1 MFAYGSNPNTF
12 NIREAAAAPYR
23 GLTALIQGKPYLV
36 IDREG
41 DTFVLEGEEGD
52 ILKLQHFDWA
62 KGSDDDKLVA
72 ASRIAGSPFE
82 AGSVLGDYVVG
93 NLVNRNGQWFV
104 RIGRSEMIFP
114 LEQMIEV
121 LADHKWDTSKFAD
134 QWKTA
139 EMGNEIKWIVQ
150 PDGNVIFEDPSH
162 PVPNHLALAAQYLG
176 RDYVREFMTKEGDNV
191 LGIMGVINPEGQID
205 VGGALS
211 SDPSIPMAKGYD
223 PTGSTVGALRTAEA
237 VKKIYEEAS
246 KRGIP
251 VSTDYTIPRIQPGE
265 GIRRVV
271 RPIVSSLQGTFYD
284 HITGDEINFHEL
296 DHFPKDSTTGQQEY
310 WAIQGD
316 DGNRYY
322 IVDGDVVDEQ
332 DNVIG
337 NFDPYAQP
345 DEDRDLD
352 FYPDWIAKVA
362 ASFERNLPRLGIH
375 GRTHMAMAAA
385 GLQCDVTYPP
395 GVTMKYPEGFVS
407 HIPSDTANEDQ
418 WIVVDHGDM
427 SDVVVRV
434 DTNDDPQAVWR
445 IIEQHGETMRGA
457 KIATEVTEDE
467 TKALNC
473 PNCGSHT
480 LRAFDVD
487 GGEAHMKCL
496 TCNNEFKHEVMTNPE
511 ASVKEGYGDSSYLNY
526 PEDPQQQA
534 QVRELLTQI
543 AQARQ
548 QGNEQLV
555 RQLQQQLEQMFTTN
569 PGQPNFTQGSMEKH
583 SPGKEH
589 MPGVSPKRNR
599 MYEDILGSCQKE
611 HPDYSLER
619 CKELAARTVNKY
631 RAEHGETK
639 SSIDDCGCGNDK
651 NAKVVNGEC
660 TRCGN
665 HVSSLELY
673 CPHCGTPT
681 REAKQS
687 SEDGKHT
694 PGTRVQVE
702 HPKFKGQRG
711 TVVEFKGRDKDLDEE
726 KYHVLL
732 DSGEKIDELS
742 EGHFKKIKSAR
753 IDNSTIANVDSTAN
767 HFIDS
772 MTFEAD
778 LSDYQHWNEEAPR
791 VWWEEEGKHPHEP
804 YGDEFEEGVR
814 AEDAAW
820 EELYEA
826 MHELT
831 PDDLH
836 EIIAGTY
843 SGYLPNAEHLDPEGV
858 KDVARNVLQDMGTSG
873 GNYWRDRQLGQGKEY
888 PPEEDPFTEWPGR
901 HPMGS
906 KQADTPKGG
915 WPKAQQP
922 RNPNGLPEAPKFDGN
937 KTKFPYDPPAQDVPY
952 DEPDLSGG
960 DVECPNCGSNAK
972 SLGEL
977 NAREYFRCS
986 NGDCQMEFSLPNSD
1000 ESAQWGVEDPDE
1012 LFGQD
1017 KPGDDHFGAAWTP
1030 DGSHLQPGFRG
1041 APQNTGDLGALNSNC
1056 PVCGK
1061 PAMLN
1066 GVCQNCGYSSLP
1078 VPTDPTE
1085 AQGRMSKIVDSTG
1098 NDLKEGHWYIMHSS
1112 EYKVPD
1118 VIKIIKVENGK
1129 IEAHFESDRDGNYPL
1144 RLESSETDKYSFD
1157 PYEHEKDPENVNID
1171 AITTESGWKVSRR
1184 NFSTREQDELINENP
1199 DGRARNFDK
1208 LDLDGTHYK
1217 VKEESYSFIDHDFLW
1232 SP

>member
-599 MYEDILGSCQKE
+599 QYEHILESCREE
-611 HPDYSLER
+611 HPDWSEDR
-619 CKELAARTVNKY
+619 CKELAARTVNKQ
-631 RAEHGETK
+631 RAEKGETK
-639 SSIDDCGCGNDK
+639 SSVDCGCGDD
-651 NAKVVNGEC
+651 
-660 TRCGN
+660 
-665 HVSSLELY
+665 
-673 CPHCGTPT
+673 
-681 REAKQS
+681 KQS

-753 IDNSTIANVDSTAN
+753 VDNSNLVSSTDK
-767 HFIDS
+767 HFLDT

-778 LSDYQHWNEEAPR
+778 FADDDYYNDQFTDPTVEPSLDDFADEHGMMA
-791 VWWEEEGKHPHEP
+791 HPQCP
-804 YGDEFEEGVR
+804 MCGGPG
-814 AEDAAW
+814 
-820 EELYEA
+820 
-826 MHELT
+826 M
-831 PDDLH
+831 P
-836 EIIAGTY
+836 
-843 SGYLPNAEHLDPEGV
+843 
-858 KDVARNVLQDMGTSG
+858 MG
-873 GNYWRDRQLGQGKEY
+873 QLGRNLWYRCRHCGMDFNKNSEPEQNLSPDLRGGKV
-888 PPEEDPFTEWPGR
+888 
-901 HPMGS
+901 
-906 KQADTPKGG
+906 ADNPSGG